1 MRYVVFGTLALVALI
16 AGAIATLVVADVTLA
31 ELRDIVIVVY
41 AVFGILL
48 MISLIITITGLWFA
62 VRLLSGTLGELL
74 RDPVRPALDDLRA
87 SARNMR
93 GATEFMAD
101 SAVHPVIRVLSV
113 GRGIRRGLGLVSG
126 LARRGR
132 E

>member
-1 MRYVVFGTLALVALI
+1 MRYLVFGTLALVALI
-16 AGAIATLVVADVTLA
+16 AGAIATLVVVDVTLA

-48 MISLIITITGLWFA
+48 MIALIITITGLWFA
-62 VRLLSGTLGELL
+62 VRLLTGTLSELL

-87 SARNMR
+87 SARNVR

-101 SAVHPVIRVLSV
+101 SAIHPVIRVLSV
-113 GRGIRRGLGLVSG
+113 GRGIRRGVGLVTG
-126 LARRGR
+126 IARRDR
-132 E
+132 D

>member
-1 MRYVVFGTLALVALI
+1 MRYVVFGALAFVALVVGVI
-16 AGAIATLVVADVTLA
+16 AILVVVDVTLA
-31 ELRDIVIVVY
+31 ELRDVVIVVY

-48 MISLIITITGLWFA
+48 MIALIITITGLWFA
-62 VRLLSGTLGELL
+62 VRLLTGTLSELL

-87 SARNMR
+87 SARNVR

-113 GRGIRRGLGLVSG
+113 GRGIRRGVGLVTG
-126 LARRGR
+126 IARRGR

>member
-1 MRYVVFGTLALVALI
+1 MRYVVFGVLAFVALVAGVI
-16 AGAIATLVVADVTLA
+16 AILVVVDVTLA
-31 ELRDIVIVVY
+31 ELRDVVIVVY

-48 MISLIITITGLWFA
+48 MIALIITITGLWFA

-87 SARNMR
+87 SARNVR

-113 GRGIRRGLGLVSG
+113 GRGIRRGVGLVTG
-126 LARRGR
+126 IGRRGR
-132 E
+132 D